1 MYACFDLFDLVS
13 VYVQNTSSRGSV
25 DIHLV
30 HHVAVRVFSCT
41 LVEECYLYCKVMTS
55 ILTCMSLTLARLC
68 GKCCM
73 IHFRH
78 FVSKMVRYLCPEIQL
93 IQGMKKYLFWEKYLW
108 EKVSLP
114 RSFVGKISRIY
125 ILVLFSFQSIVFS
138 SNSYPSL
145 EVLPPITRTLCCC
158 LFVLAFLVVCVPFRA
173 EGSEL
178 VLLRMR

>member
-1 MYACFDLFDLVS
+1 MSAHCSRIFLLLIERSVCRLQSDDSADPLCMSSMIAECIDGGANYQDRSSCMLVFDLFDLVS
-13 VYVQNTSSRGSV
+13 VYVQNTISRGSV
-25 DIHLV
+25 DIRLV

-78 FVSKMVRYLCPEIQL
+78 FVSKVVRYLCPEIQL
-93 IQGMKKYLFWEKYLW
+93 IQGMKSIFVWEKYLW

-114 RSFVGKISRIY
+114 RSFVGKISCIY
-125 ILVLFSFQSIVFS
+125 IL
-138 SNSYPSL
+138 
-145 EVLPPITRTLCCC
+145 E
-158 LFVLAFLVVCVPFRA
+158 
-173 EGSEL
+173 
-178 VLLRMR
+178 